1 MLRRVGQN
9 LGLTGRFAL
18 GGLTLLP
25 GLVNCHVHL
34 LPGREVT
41 HGDDTRTPR
50 REPPSGRTMTEPKVL
65 RRGWTTAEG
74 WRDTKLGMWAWLI
87 QRAAAVV
94 LLVAIAAHLVNP
106 FRRGVQ
112 ALLLALALLHALL
125 GVRALLLDVGVP
137 LRWHRALFALALVLA
152 AILFAVVWTWRW
164 Y

>member
-1 MLRRVGQN
+1 
-9 LGLTGRFAL
+9 
-18 GGLTLLP
+18 
-25 GLVNCHVHL
+25 
-34 LPGREVT
+34 
-41 HGDDTRTPR
+41 
-50 REPPSGRTMTEPKVL
+50 MTEPKVL